1 MATEK
6 RTVAVLGAG
15 NIGGT
20 LGRKWLA
27 AGHQVVFG
35 VSDPDGKNAQR
46 LRSDPGD
53 RAVIGTVADALSNN
67 PEVVVIAVPG
77 AVVDGIVT
85 TYAQQLDGRIL
96 IDTANRMGNDT
107 LHSFELIQ
115 QQTPHAQPFRA
126 FNTYGWENFANTEFD
141 DGPPDMFFCGADG
154 EARTRVEQLITDIG
168 LRPVYVGGIDKVSVV
183 DGITQLWFSL
193 VFGQQR
199 GHHLAFKTLT
209 H

>member
-6 RTVAVLGAG
+6 LSVAVLGAG

-27 AGHQVVFG
+27 TGHQVIFG
-35 VSDPDGKNAQR
+35 VSDPNGKNAQS
-46 LRSDPGD
+46 LRNDLGD
-53 RAVIGTVADALSNN
+53 NVAIGAVADALSSN
-67 PEVVVIAVPG
+67 PAVVVIAVPG
-77 AVVDGIVT
+77 GAVDDIIT
-85 TYAQQLDGRIL
+85 TYAKQLDGRII

-126 FNTYGWENFANTEFD
+126 FNTYGWENFANTEFE
-141 DGPPDMFFCGADG
+141 DGPPDMFFCGPDG
-154 EARTRVEQLITDIG
+154 EARTKVEQLITDIG
-168 LRPVYVGGIDKVSVV
+168 LRPMYVGGLDKVSVV

-193 VFGQQR
+193 VFGQKR
-199 GHHLAFKTLT
+199 SRHLAFKVLT
-209 H
+209 R